1 MVQTLPLYVVTLW
14 ITHSPKV
21 TGMSDQKLK
30 KCIRIKYGST
40 FKTFLFTGNI
50 LMEVINQEENAPL
63 ILRIKLFNKS
73 IPELLNIFK
82 PPVEVPNKVEWTNL
96 LSNVL
101 VGKQI
106 V

>member
-1 MVQTLPLYVVTLW
+1 
-14 ITHSPKV
+14 
-21 TGMSDQKLK
+21 
-30 KCIRIKYGST
+30 
-40 FKTFLFTGNI
+40 
-50 LMEVINQEENAPL
+50 MEVINQEENAPL

-73 IPELLNIFK
+73 IPELVHIFK
-82 PPVEVPNKVEWTNL
+82 PPVEVPNQVEWTNL